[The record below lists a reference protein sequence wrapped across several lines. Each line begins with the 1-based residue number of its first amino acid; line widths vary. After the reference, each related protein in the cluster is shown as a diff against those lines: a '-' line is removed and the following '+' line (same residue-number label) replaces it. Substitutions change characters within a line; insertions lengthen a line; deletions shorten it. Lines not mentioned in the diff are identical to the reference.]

1 MDHLPLTIPF
11 WLAGALPLSALLFT
25 LIRLRWKAAR
35 SGLLAWVLALALGFW
50 LYEATGEILLY
61 SSLKG
66 LSLTL
71 FIVSIIWTSVF
82 CYNLVERLGAL
93 PVISAKVK
101 ARFGNPLM
109 VFILLS
115 WCVSAVLQGVAGFGV
130 PVAIVAPLLVGLG
143 FPAVQAA
150 VGTLVGHAWSI
161 SFGSMGASYFAI
173 QLITGLPASSL
184 GMWMGIMLALPTLL
198 SGLAVAHIYG
208 GWRAVSQSW
217 IWIASASLVMAALL
231 VLVPW
236 LGAPQLGTVISAFAG
251 SVVLTCWATRP
262 RPGQIPSRDNGE
274 EKMSLSQAILP
285 YMILFALTLF
295 SQIDPV
301 KQAVAGWV
309 LGLNYPAFTTGLGY
323 MIQAERNYAA
333 IRLLGHPAP
342 LLIISIGGAYLYY
355 RSHHLGRWA
364 DMRAVARMTKKQCIP
379 TTLSIATM
387 LMMALVMNDT
397 GMTTVLAR
405 GVAAAS
411 GSFYPLLAPVV
422 GVLGC
427 FMTGSNTSSNV
438 LFGMFQMETAL
449 SLGLST
455 QIMAAAQSAGGALG
469 SSIAPA
475 KVLVGTASAKLSG
488 QENLVFRMALP
499 YALIITGA
507 LGMVT
512 WLFVNWL
519 FAGVL

>member
-1 MDHLPLTIPF
+1 MDQLPLSIPF
-11 WLAGALPLSALLFT
+11 WVAGALPLFALLFT
-25 LIRLRWKAAR
+25 LLQLRWKAVH
-35 SGLLAWVLALALGFW
+35 SGMLAWVLALILGFW
-50 LYEATGEILLY
+50 LYEASLEILMF

-93 PVISAKVK
+93 PVISRKVK
-101 ARFGNPLM
+101 SRFGDPLM

-130 PVAIVAPLLVGLG
+130 PVAIVTPLLVGLG

-150 VGTLVGHAWSI
+150 VGALVGHAWSI

-184 GMWMGIMLALPTLL
+184 GMWMGIMLAPPTLL

-208 GWRAVSQSW
+208 GWRAVRQSW
-217 IWIASASLVMAALL
+217 RYITGASVVMSALL

-236 LGAPQLGTVISAFAG
+236 LGAPQLGTVIAAGAG
-251 SVVLTCWATRP
+251 SVVLTLWAKRP
-262 RPGQIPSRDNGE
+262 QAQPVQVTDDGE
-274 EKMSLSQAILP
+274 NSMSLGQALLPYAIL
-285 YMILFALTLF
+285 FVLTLL
-295 SQIDPV
+295 SQLEPV
-301 KQAVAGWV
+301 RTAVQGWA
-309 LGLNYPAFTTGLGY
+309 LGFHFPGRTTGLGY
-323 MIQAERNYAA
+323 LIAAQRNYAA
-333 IRLLGHPAP
+333 IRLLAHPAP
-342 LLIISIGGAYLYY
+342 LLIISIAAAYLYY
-355 RSHHLGRWA
+355 RSQNMSRW
-364 DMRAVARMTKKQCIP
+364 DDVRVIMRTTRKQCMP
-379 TTLSIATM
+379 TTLSIAAM
-387 LMMALVMNDT
+387 LMMALVMNDA

-405 GVAAAS
+405 GVATAS
-411 GSFYPLLAPVV
+411 GSLYPLLAPVV

-475 KVLVGTASAKLSG
+475 KVLVGTASAKLMGKESV
-488 QENLVFRMALP
+488 VFRMALP
-499 YALIITGA
+499 YALIITGV
-507 LGMVT
+507 LGIVT
-512 WLFVNWL
+512 WLFVTWL
-519 FAGVL
+519 FPSLL